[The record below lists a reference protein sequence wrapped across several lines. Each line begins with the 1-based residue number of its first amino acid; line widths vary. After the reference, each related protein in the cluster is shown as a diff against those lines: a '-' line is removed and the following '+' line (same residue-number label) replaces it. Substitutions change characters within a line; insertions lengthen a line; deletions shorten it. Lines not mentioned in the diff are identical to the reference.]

1 MSDDHEGA
9 VARHYQVSALT
20 ERMLKAA
27 AAAGL
32 DIDRLTPDDLGPI
45 DEFHIGGRAA
55 TKHLIAKMR
64 LAGSEQVLDV
74 GCGIGGAA
82 RYVAAS
88 TGCRVTG
95 IDLTPE
101 YIETARELSGR
112 TGLDDRTKF
121 EVGSALRMPFAD
133 VSFDAAITLHVAM
146 NIKDRAGLYRETAR
160 VLKRGAVLCIYDV
173 MQGPNEGLTFPVP
186 WAETSASSHLTTPLE
201 MRALLADAGFSVEEI
216 EDRTEAGVAFFRERV
231 AAGGPSSPLGLHVL
245 MGKTAPQKFQNMLQ
259 GLEQGFIAP
268 VMMIARYTA

>member
-1 MSDDHEGA
+1 MSEDHERA

-20 ERMLKAA
+20 ERVLKAA

-32 DIDRLTPDDLGPI
+32 DIARLTTDDLGPI

-55 TKHLIAKMR
+55 TKQLVAKMR
-64 LAGSEQVLDV
+64 LAGSEHVLDI

-101 YIETARELSGR
+101 YIETARELSRR
-112 TGLDDRTKF
+112 TGLDDRTQF

-133 VSFDAAITLHVAM
+133 ASFDAALTLHVAM
-146 NIKDRAGLYRETAR
+146 NIKDRAGLYREIAR
-160 VLKRGAVLCIYDV
+160 VLKRGAVFCIYDV
-173 MQGPNEGLTFPVP
+173 MKGRNDGLIFPVP
-186 WAETSASSHLTTPLE
+186 WAETAANSHLTTPE
-201 MRALLADAGFSVEEI
+201 DMRALLVDAGFGVEEL
-216 EDRTEAGVAFFRERV
+216 EDRTELGVAFFRQRL
-231 AAGGPSSPLGLHVL
+231 AAGGPPSPLGLHLL
-245 MGKTAPQKFQNMLQ
+245 MGETARAKFQNMLL
-259 GLEQGFIAP
+259 GLEQRAIAP
-268 VMMIARYTA
+268 MVMIARRSA

>member
-1 MSDDHEGA
+1 MSDDHERA
-9 VARHYQVSALT
+9 IARHYQVSTLT
-20 ERMLKAA
+20 ERLLKAA

-32 DIDRLTPDDLGPI
+32 DIDRLTPGDLGPI

-55 TKHLIAKMR
+55 TKQLVAKMR
-64 LAGSEQVLDV
+64 LAGSEHVLDI

-101 YIETARELSGR
+101 YIETARELSRR
-112 TGLDDRTKF
+112 TGVGDRTQF

-133 VSFDAAITLHVAM
+133 ASFDAAITLHVAM
-146 NIKDRAGLYRETAR
+146 NIKERAGLYREIAR

-186 WAETSASSHLTTPLE
+186 WAETPASSHLTTPME

-216 EDRTEAGVAFFRERV
+216 EDRTESGVAFFRERV
-231 AAGGPSSPLGLHVL
+231 AAGGPPSPLGLHVL

-259 GLEQGFIAP
+259 GLEQAFIAP
-268 VMMIARYTA
+268 VAMIARRTA

>member
-1 MSDDHEGA
+1 MSDDHERG

-20 ERMLKAA
+20 ERVLKAA

-32 DIDRLTPDDLGPI
+32 DIDRLTPDELGPI

-55 TKHLIAKMR
+55 TKQLVAKMR
-64 LAGSEQVLDV
+64 LAGSEHVLDV

-82 RYVAAS
+82 RYLAVS

-101 YIETARELSGR
+101 YVETARELSRR
-112 TGLDDRTKF
+112 TGLGDRTQF
-121 EVGSALRMPFAD
+121 EAGSALRMPFAD
-133 VSFDAAITLHVAM
+133 TSFDAAITLHVAM
-146 NIKDRAGLYRETAR
+146 NIKDRAGLYREIAR
-160 VLKRGAVLCIYDV
+160 VLKRGAVFCIYDV
-173 MQGPNEGLTFPVP
+173 MQGKTDGLIYPVP
-186 WAETSASSHLTTPLE
+186 WAETAANSHLTTPE
-201 MRALLADAGFSVEEI
+201 DMQALLVDAGFSVQEI
-216 EDRTEAGVAFFRERV
+216 EDRTELGIAFFRERV
-231 AAGGPSSPLGLHVL
+231 AAGGPPSPLGLHVL

-268 VMMIARYTA
+268 VMMIARRTV

>member
-1 MSDDHEGA
+1 MSDDHERA

-20 ERMLKAA
+20 ERLLKAA

-55 TKHLIAKMR
+55 TKQLVAKMR
-64 LAGSEQVLDV
+64 LAGSEHVLDI

-82 RYVAAS
+82 RYVAVS

-101 YIETARELSGR
+101 YIETARELSRR
-112 TGLDDRTKF
+112 TGVGDSTRF
-121 EVGSALRMPFAD
+121 EAGSALRMPFAD
-133 VSFDAAITLHVAM
+133 ASFDAAITLHVAM
-146 NIKDRAGLYRETAR
+146 NIKERAGLYREIAR
-160 VLKRGAVLCIYDV
+160 VLKLGAVLCIYDV

-186 WAETSASSHLTTPLE
+186 WAETPASSHLTTPME
-201 MRALLADAGFSVEEI
+201 MRALLADASFSVEEI
-216 EDRTEAGVAFFRERV
+216 EDRTESGVAFFRERV
-231 AAGGPSSPLGLHVL
+231 AAGGPPSPLGLHVL

-259 GLEQGFIAP
+259 GLEQAFIAP
-268 VMMIARYTA
+268 VMMIARRTA

>member
-1 MSDDHEGA
+1 MSDDHERA

-20 ERMLKAA
+20 ERLLKAA

-55 TKHLIAKMR
+55 TKHLVAKMR
-64 LAGSEQVLDV
+64 LGGSEHVLDI

-82 RYVAAS
+82 RYVAVS

-101 YIETARELSGR
+101 YIETARELSRR
-112 TGLDDRTKF
+112 TGVGDRTRF
-121 EVGSALRMPFAD
+121 EAGSALRMPFTDA
-133 VSFDAAITLHVAM
+133 SFDAAITLHVAM
-146 NIKDRAGLYRETAR
+146 NIKERAGLYREIAR
-160 VLKRGAVLCIYDV
+160 VLKLGAVLCIYDV

-186 WAETSASSHLTTPLE
+186 WAETPASSHLTTPME
-201 MRALLADAGFSVEEI
+201 MRALLADASFSVEEI
-216 EDRTEAGVAFFRERV
+216 EDRTESGVAFFRERV
-231 AAGGPSSPLGLHVL
+231 AAGGPPSPLGLHVL

-259 GLEQGFIAP
+259 GLEQAFIAP
-268 VMMIARYTA
+268 VMMIARRTA